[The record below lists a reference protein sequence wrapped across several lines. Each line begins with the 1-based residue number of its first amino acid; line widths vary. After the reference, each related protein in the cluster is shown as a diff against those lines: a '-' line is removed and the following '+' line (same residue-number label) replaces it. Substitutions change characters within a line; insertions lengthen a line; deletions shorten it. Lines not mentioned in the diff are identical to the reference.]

1 MVFLWEYLRSS
12 YLTLFVLSALM
23 VMLYSN
29 RKVNENFKGIRL
41 IYVVTGLT
49 FLASV
54 FEFLEVWCDDYQLS
68 YRILYYKS
76 AAVYILY
83 PLIALLV
90 LYLTEGVKQKLLVAT
105 PLIVCS
111 VISLIDIADTRM
123 IYYFRPDHSYDSGP
137 LHWVPFWVEGL
148 YLVLLIFHSLRLL
161 RGGSRAQGA
170 IVMFMASSCFLL
182 IVLIREFEM
191 PNQFVPMVVA
201 MEVFIYYFYLSA
213 IEYRQTQLALAEKK
227 LEAERNKSNLLMAQI
242 RPHLI
247 NNNLA
252 RIRNLIFQDPNK
264 AVDAI
269 DHFSEY
275 LQETVLQ
282 VDDMRLIPF
291 EKEMKSVDNYLYL
304 EKQWGQGEI
313 RLEKNLEVTE
323 FGVPPLSIQALVEN
337 AVCYG
342 LDPKQTGGTI
352 KITTA
357 SVGESILITVEDDGV
372 GFDVNPKDFDGV
384 SHVGIKNVMDR
395 FASLLDGEVTV
406 ESKMGTGTK
415 VSIKI
420 PEMGMR

>member
-1 MVFLWEYLRSS
+1 MTFLWEYLQSS
-12 YLTLFVLSALM
+12 YMTLFVLLALI
-23 VMLYSN
+23 VMIYSN
-29 RKVNENFKGIRL
+29 RKINENFKGIRL
-41 IYVVTGLT
+41 IYSVAALT
-49 FLASV
+49 FLTSV
-54 FEFLEVWCDDYQLS
+54 CEYLEEWCDKYDLS

-76 AAVYILY
+76 SAIYILY

-90 LYLTEGVKQKLLVAT
+90 LYLTEGVKNKLLVAV
-105 PLIVCS
+105 PLILCS
-111 VISLIDIADTRM
+111 VISLIDLTDARLIYFFKLDHGYDT
-123 IYYFRPDHSYDSGP
+123 GP
-137 LHWVPFWVEGL
+137 LHWLPFWVEGL
-148 YLVLLIFHSLRLL
+148 YLILLEFHSFKLL

-170 IVMFMASSCFLL
+170 IVMFMTFSCFLL

-191 PNQFVPMVVA
+191 PNQSVPTVVA
-201 MEVFIYYFYLSA
+201 MELFIYYFYLSA
-213 IEYRQTQLALAEKK
+213 IEYRQMQLALAEKK

-252 RIRNLIFQDPNK
+252 RIRNLIFQDPTK

-269 DHFSEY
+269 DRFSEY
-275 LQETVLQ
+275 LRETVLQ

-291 EKEMKSVDNYLYL
+291 EKEMKSVENYIYL

-337 AVCYG
+337 AVRYG

-352 KITTA
+352 KISTT
-357 SVGESILITVEDDGV
+357 SVGESIVITIEDDGV

-384 SHVGIKNVMDR
+384 THVGIKNVMDR

-406 ESKMGTGTK
+406 ESKTGTGTK
-415 VSIKI
+415 ISILI